1 MGTDGACACAG
12 ADRPTIL
19 FSGVT
24 GYNDLVLA
32 AGSIEWVLAFNFT
45 GNSSLRN
52 TLGGTGV
59 RPLAEA
65 NSNSFPT
72 RLWFMGDECQMP
84 DRSLWPIS
92 LAQYNN
98 LTKVSP
104 AVRVGATKMQAVLAT
119 ILGVFLVVLLS

>member
-1 MGTDGACACAG
+1 M
-12 ADRPTIL
+12 

-32 AGSIEWVLAFNFT
+32 AGNIEWVLAFNFT

-72 RLWFMGDECQMP
+72 RIWFNGDECEMP

-98 LTKVSP
+98 LTRVSP
-104 AVRVGATKMQAVLAT
+104 AVRVGASKMQAMLAT
-119 ILGVFLVVLLS
+119 IFVVFLATVLS